1 MRGYSVNTTIIWFRL
16 PFPGLCLDLIQ
27 CPPVQKEQMNEQPSD
42 PISAGTLEEAGLS
55 GGSSTGVSQHAPRD
69 RADMIKNA
77 PLTFSAFEQRPWP
90 IFHRPQPASPWR
102 SFRWGLGCRGSH
114 EASLGGALDTDHP
127 QERASLQAMRAKP
140 WRLLSAVGGLVPSL
154 SRCPE
159 APRCLP
165 RKRFVTFRP
174 WP

>member
-1 MRGYSVNTTIIWFRL
+1 VGRIEHGCGDGGEPARSPLGRPSYGPAVCAESLRMMYERACRL
-16 PFPGLCLDLIQ
+16 CGEP
-27 CPPVQKEQMNEQPSD
+27 
-42 PISAGTLEEAGLS
+42 AR
-55 GGSSTGVSQHAPRD
+55 PRD

-90 IFHRPQPASPWR
+90 IFRRPQPASPWR
-102 SFRWGLGCRGSH
+102 SFRQGLGCRVSNN
-114 EASLGGALDTDHP
+114 ASLGLVLDRDP
-127 QERASLQAMRAKP
+127 SQERASLQAMRAKP